1 MIWLGMLALGL
12 FAGTLS
18 GIVGF
23 GASIMLMPVLM
34 LAFGPQEA
42 VPIMAIA
49 ALLAN
54 LSRVLVWWRD
64 IDWRANVYY
73 CVTAVPMAALGAR
86 TLLVLDP
93 RVVEGVLGG
102 LFLVMIP
109 ARRWLFARGMRVE
122 AWHLTLVGAVIGFLS
137 GMVASTGPINT
148 PFFLAYGLVK
158 GAYLATEALGSMA
171 IGLTKAIVFQ
181 RFDALPLE
189 TVARGIFIGASL
201 MAGSRLAKGFVL
213 RLEADQFRLL
223 MDLLLAGAGL
233 VLLWGAFALPH

>member
-1 MIWLGMLALGL
+1 MIWLAVLALGL

-54 LSRVLVWWRD
+54 FSRVVVWWREV
-64 IDWRANVYY
+64 DWRANAYY
-73 CVTAVPMAALGAR
+73 CSTAIPMAALGAR

-93 RVVEGVLGG
+93 RIVEGILGG
-102 LFLVMIP
+102 LFLLMIP
-109 ARRWLFARGMRVE
+109 ARRWLIARGMRIE
-122 AWHLTLVGAVIGFLS
+122 AWHLSIVGAGIGFLS

-171 IGLTKAIVFQ
+171 IGITKAIVFQ
-181 RFDALPLE
+181 RFDALPPE
-189 TVARGIFIGASL
+189 TVARGLLIGAS
-201 MAGSRLAKGFVL
+201 
-213 RLEADQFRLL
+213 
-223 MDLLLAGAGL
+223 
-233 VLLWGAFALPH
+233 